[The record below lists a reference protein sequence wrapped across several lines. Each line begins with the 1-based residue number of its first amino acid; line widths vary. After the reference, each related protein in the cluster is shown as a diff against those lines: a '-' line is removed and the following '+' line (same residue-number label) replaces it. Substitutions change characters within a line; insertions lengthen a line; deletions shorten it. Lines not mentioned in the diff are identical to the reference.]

1 MGKITSTEEYIAQHP
16 TWAKEL
22 TLIASIFEE
31 TELEGTIKWSA
42 PVYTLNGKN
51 VAGLGAFKNHYGIW
65 FFNGVFLSDPENL
78 LINAQEDK
86 TKALRQMRFSK
97 GDLINTP
104 LIKSYLVEAIEN
116 EKLGKRITPE
126 RGQSKSV
133 AIPEHLAILLKKDA
147 GLNSCFKEL
156 SPFKQNEFCEHIAS
170 AKREATKLSRLEK
183 IKPMILSGIGL
194 NDKYRK

>member
-1 MGKITSTEEYIAQHP
+1 MGKITSTVEYIAQHP
-16 TWAKEL
+16 TWAEEL
-22 TLIASIFEE
+22 TLIASIFDE

-97 GDLINTP
+97 GDIVNND
-104 LIKSYLVEAIEN
+104 LIKAYLLEAIEN
-116 EKLGKRITPE
+116 EKLGKKITPV
-126 RGQSKSV
+126 RGKLKSV
-133 AIPEHLAILLKKDA
+133 AIPDQLATVLYEDSE
-147 GLNSCFKEL
+147 LNRCFNEL
-156 SPFKQNEFCEHIAS
+156 SPFKQKEFSEYIAS
-170 AKREATKLSRLEK
+170 AKREVTKLSRLDK

>member
-1 MGKITSTEEYIAQHP
+1 MGKITNTAEYIAQHP

-22 TLIASIFEE
+22 SLIASIFDE
-31 TELEGTIKWSA
+31 TELVGTIKWSA
-42 PVYTLNGKN
+42 PVYTINGKN

-65 FFNGVFLSDPENL
+65 FFNGVFLSDSENL

-97 GDLINTP
+97 CDVVNKN
-104 LIKSYLVEAIEN
+104 LIKSYLLEAIEN
-116 EKLGKRITPE
+116 EKLGKKIAPDR
-126 RGQSKSV
+126 RQSKTV
-133 AIPEHLAILLKKDA
+133 CIPQHLATLLEEDTEI
-147 GLNSCFKEL
+147 NHSFKAL
-156 SPFKQNEFCEHIAS
+156 SPFKQKEFCEYIGS
-170 AKREATKLSRLEK
+170 AKREATKLSRLDK

>member
-16 TWAKEL
+16 AWAKEL

-65 FFNGVFLSDPENL
+65 FFNGVFLSDPKNL

-97 GDLINTP
+97 GDLINKI
-104 LIKSYLVEAIEN
+104 LIKSYLIEAIEN

-133 AIPEHLAILLKKDA
+133 VIPEHLAILLKKDA
-147 GLNSCFKEL
+147 ELNRCFMEL
-156 SPFKQNEFCEHIAS
+156 SPFKQKEFCEHIAS